1 MMARPARGPEFTKPL
16 TVAGDAGA
24 ATLVRELPQELALT
38 TWQTLSSVLL
48 WAGQEPAW
56 RGDLFEPTAMRE
68 WEERLLRE
76 DWEPELRDPLAV
88 LVGELAR
95 LEHGSPEGIAQAC
108 LCVTD
113 WAVERCYWATAI
125 GFAEAAGLSWPEQP
139 QYAWTVGRLMRTRGL
154 VREATAWLKRAERVA
169 VQKRDRDVQARAL
182 SSLGNLH
189 GLVAGDLRKAVKA
202 HEEALRIARRH
213 GLRNR
218 EGEAMHDLF
227 VVTWYLG
234 RSREAEEYA
243 GGAVEIYKASSHP
256 RLPALAHD
264 IASSWTAAGYYGPAL
279 QLLEAAAAHFDEPS
293 ERVQV
298 LASLAFAAAGCGNAA
313 SFSAVTGEIHRFPE
327 PVVEQSGAALIDV
340 ARGAAMLA
348 DWNLAEQLITR
359 VLESA
364 RPPIDPGLRDLAQ
377 EVRNDVMKRQAPAPA
392 RNEHGHPR
400 AAHLAGD
407 IVAALQA

>member
-1 MMARPARGPEFTKPL
+1 MMARPARGPEFTKSL

-24 ATLVRELPQELALT
+24 ATVVRELPQEFALT

-88 LVGELAR
+88 VVGELAR
-95 LEHGSPEGIAQAC
+95 LEHGEPQAIAQAC
-108 LCVTD
+108 LCVTN

-125 GFAEAAGLSWPEQP
+125 AFAEAAGLSWPEQP
-139 QYAWTVGRLMRTRGL
+139 QYAWTAGRLMRARGL

-189 GLVAGDLRKAVKA
+189 GLVVGDLRKGVKA
-202 HEEALRIARRH
+202 HEDALRIARRH

-227 VVTWYLG
+227 VATWHMG

-243 GGAVEIYKASSHP
+243 AGAVEIYKSSSHP

-264 IASSWTAAGYYGPAL
+264 IASSWTAEGYYGPAL
-279 QLLEAAAAHFDEPS
+279 HVLKAAAAHFDEPS

-298 LASLAFAAAGCGNAA
+298 LASLAFAAAGCGNVV
-313 SFSAVTGEIHRFPE
+313 SFSAVIDEIRSFPG
-327 PVVEQSGAALIDV
+327 VEQSGAALIDV

-348 DWNLAEQLITR
+348 DWTLAEQLTTKVMER
-359 VLESA
+359 A
-364 RPPIDPGLRDLAQ
+364 RLPTERELRDLAQ
-377 EVRNDVMKRQAPAPA
+377 GVLDDVTKRQTPAPT
-392 RNEHGHPR
+392 RIEHGHPR
-400 AAHLAGD
+400 AAHLVGELQ
-407 IVAALQA
+407 AALQA

>member
-1 MMARPARGPEFTKPL
+1 MMARPARGPEFMKPL
-16 TVAGDAGA
+16 TVAGEPGA
-24 ATLVRELPQELALT
+24 ATIVRELPQEVALT
-38 TWQTLSSVLL
+38 TWQTLSSVLM

-56 RGDLFEPTAMRE
+56 RGDVFEPTAMRE

-95 LEHGSPEGIAQAC
+95 LEHGSPQAIAQAC

-125 GFAEAAGLSWPEQP
+125 AFAEAAGLSWPEQP
-139 QYAWTVGRLMRTRGL
+139 QYAWMAGRLIRARGL

-189 GLVAGDLRKAVKA
+189 GLVVGDLKKAVKA
-202 HEEALRIARRH
+202 HEDVLRIARRH

-234 RSREAEEYA
+234 RSRDAEEYA
-243 GGAVEIYKASSHP
+243 AGAVEIYKSSSHP

-264 IASSWTAAGYYGPAL
+264 IASSWTAGGCYTPAL
-279 QLLEAAAAHFDEPS
+279 QVLEAAAVHFNEPS

-313 SFSAVTGEIHRFPE
+313 SFSAVTGEIHSFPK
-327 PVVEQSGAALIDV
+327 PVVEQSGAAMVDV

-348 DWNLAEQLITR
+348 DWSLAEQLATG
-359 VLESA
+359 VLERSHPRA
-364 RPPIDPGLRDLAQ
+364 DPGLRDLAQ
-377 EVRNDVMKRQAPAPA
+377 DILDKVVKRQTPAAA
-392 RNEHGHPR
+392 RNEHGQTR
-400 AAHLAGD
+400 AARLAGE
-407 IVAALQA
+407 IVAALRA